1 MVEVGAKCRE
11 SLVNTPKHLIVFCK
25 VPVPG
30 RVKTR
35 LARDIGDSKAL
46 RVHQYLLTK
55 LENTLAGSDLTVWWF
70 SDASWP
76 EMEARYG
83 DRFRLQAGS
92 DLGERMH
99 CALQEVQALTGSH
112 PVLIGSDCPDIS
124 ISIINKA
131 FRDLEKYDVVFG
143 PSLDGGYYLVGTSG
157 EFPFLFTGQ
166 SWSSPDVLK
175 VSLEK
180 CHIHKISVSLVD
192 TLLDIDEYRDLLRS
206 SIYPW
211 YQKELEKK

>member
-1 MVEVGAKCRE
+1 MNA
-11 SLVNTPKHLIVFCK
+11 PKHLIVFCK
-25 VPVPG
+25 VPVRG

-35 LARDIGDSKAL
+35 LARDIGDENAL
-46 RVHQYLLTK
+46 RVHQYLVSK
-55 LENTLAGSDLTVWWF
+55 LEQTLANSEFTVWWF
-70 SDASWP
+70 SDARWP

-99 CALQEVQALTGSH
+99 CALTEVQALTGSC
-112 PVLIGSDCPDIS
+112 PVLIGSDCPDIGVS
-124 ISIINKA
+124 AIAKA
-131 FRDLEKYDVVFG
+131 FDALGKYDVVFG
-143 PSLDGGYYLVGTSG
+143 PSLDGGYYLLGTRG
-157 EFPFLFTGQ
+157 EFPFLFSGMR
-166 SWSSPDVLK
+166 WSSPDVLK

-180 CHIHKISVSLVD
+180 CHLHKISVSLVD
-192 TLLDIDEYRDLLRS
+192 TLLDIDEYSDLLRS